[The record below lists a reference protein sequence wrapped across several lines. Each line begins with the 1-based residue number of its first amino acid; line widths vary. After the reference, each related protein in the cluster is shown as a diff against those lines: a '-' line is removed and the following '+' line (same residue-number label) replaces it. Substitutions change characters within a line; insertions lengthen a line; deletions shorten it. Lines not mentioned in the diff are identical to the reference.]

1 MRYKAETV
9 YITRKEV
16 GTAWRLPS
24 ESMYYRVF
32 QARALTPCQVHFI
45 LLTLQQAHAGLQT
58 KGSDGGRTHQDRLG
72 CTAIPPKSE

>member
-32 QARALTPCQVHFI
+32 
-45 LLTLQQAHAGLQT
+45 
-58 KGSDGGRTHQDRLG
+58 
-72 CTAIPPKSE
+72 